1 MPSLPPR
8 PSARRF
14 EIDWVV
20 VSLEGIRRWGLRA
33 FLLVVAG
40 GAVLVGLYLLHE
52 PTERRAE
59 RALRR
64 ATVLQTTLR
73 NAGLPS
79 GLFQEFEVASNIL
92 ADARVHFERRDFS
105 PSLVRAEDALRRFEL
120 LAGLANQ
127 EFVGSGQIISVEGRV
142 EVQRTNQTRW
152 ERAREKQPLYNG
164 DFVKTGSDGSAEIMF
179 ADGTVFRVAPDS
191 LLEVHRE
198 ARGSSASAPGEV
210 RVKVGQVNVYTATQP
225 SLVVTDAVRA
235 DVQRDSRVG
244 VEVAEDS
251 STTVAAYAGRASVS
265 SAAGGRVELT
275 SRQAVSASPEGSL
288 GPRRPVPEPPT
299 LLAPPSGHT
308 VNLDETDRLAISWR
322 PVPGAPSYILQV
334 SRSRLFKAGT
344 IDLETPP
351 RATTK
356 ANLRVVLPGSYFWRV
371 AAMSEG
377 GIRSEWS
384 AARSFRATHGV
395 SMEELA
401 DTTPPRL
408 EVQRATQMGNLVLIQ
423 GVTEPGAT
431 VTVHGEGVEVSA
443 DGRFIK
449 TVAIGQEGRTTIVIR
464 AIDPAGNVT
473 EHRETIV
480 LDVF

>member
-1 MPSLPPR
+1 MRSAPTR

-52 PTERRAE
+52 PVERRAE

-64 ATVLQTTLR
+64 ATALQNTLR

-92 ADARVHFERRDFS
+92 AEARIHFERQDFS
-105 PSLVRAEDALRRFEL
+105 PALVRGEDALRRFEL
-120 LAGLANQ
+120 LTGLANQ
-127 EFVGSGQIISVEGRV
+127 DFAGSGQIISVEGRV

-164 DFVKTGSDGSAEIMF
+164 DFVKTGSDGSAEILF
-179 ADGTVFRVAPDS
+179 SDGTVFRVAPNS
-191 LLEVHRE
+191 LLEVHRD
-198 ARGSSASAPGEV
+198 ARGSSTSAPGEV
-210 RVKVGQVNVYTATQP
+210 RVKVGQVNVYTATQ
-225 SLVVTDAVRA
+225 SSSVVTDTVRA

-251 STTVAAYAGRASVS
+251 STTVAAYTGRAFVS

-275 SRQAVSASPEGSL
+275 SRQAVSASPQGSM

-299 LLAPPSGHT
+299 LLAPASGHT
-308 VNLDETDRLAISWR
+308 VKLDETDRLAVSWR
-322 PVPGAPSYILQV
+322 PVPGAPSYVLQV
-334 SRSRLFKAGT
+334 SRSRLFKTGT
-344 IDLETPP
+344 VDLETPP
-351 RATTK
+351 RTSTT
-356 ANLRVVLPGSYFWRV
+356 ANLRIILPGSYFWRV
-371 AAMSEG
+371 AALGEG

-384 AARSFRATHGV
+384 AARSFRATHRVG
-395 SMEELA
+395 MEELA

-408 EVQRATQMGNLVLIQ
+408 DVQRATQMGNLVLIQ
-423 GVTEPGAT
+423 GVTEPGVT

-449 TVAIGQEGRTTIVIR
+449 TVAINQEGRTTIVVR

-473 EHRETIV
+473 EHRETIF
-480 LDVF
+480 LELY

>member
-1 MPSLPPR
+1 MPSVPPR

-20 VSLEGIRRWGLRA
+20 VSLEGMRRWGLRA

-40 GAVLVGLYLLHE
+40 GALLVGLYLLHE

-64 ATVLQTTLR
+64 ATALQSTLR

-79 GLFQEFEVASNIL
+79 GLFQEFELASNIL
-92 ADARVHFERRDFS
+92 AEARVHFERRDFS
-105 PSLVRAEDALRRFEL
+105 PSLMRAEDALRRFEL

-198 ARGSSASAPGEV
+198 ARGSGASAPGEV
-210 RVKVGQVNVYTATQP
+210 RVKVGQVNVYTASQP

-251 STTVAAYAGRASVS
+251 STTVATYTGRASVS

-275 SRQAVSASPEGSL
+275 SRQAVISSPQGTL
-288 GPRRPVPEPPT
+288 GPRRPVPEPPV
-299 LLAPPSGHT
+299 LLAPPSGHA

-351 RATTK
+351 RATTQ

-371 AAMSEG
+371 AALSEG

-384 AARSFRATHGV
+384 AARSFRATYGIG
-395 SMEELA
+395 MEELA

-431 VTVHGEGVEVSA
+431 VTVHGEGVEVAA

-480 LDVF
+480 LEVF